1 MAKQYK
7 ALGPALVL
15 LFCLS
20 QAFRDVYFGNV
31 FQNVDF
37 FAVILLA
44 FTASTLLFTAVPLLR
59 NRAAFAKLR
68 GHGRTILM
76 MNITT
81 ALAWSCYFFALSRIE
96 PSAVNTLHS
105 GMAPLTVVV
114 LGLFGIR
121 LAQADSIGWQE
132 GAGYAAIALT
142 LIALVWVVLS
152 GRSGLATGD
161 ARSALLG
168 LVALMTSGASITV
181 SLLYSKRLHDHG
193 VSAEIVTAMRY
204 FLLIAVA
211 AGVVWHKG
219 GLIGVATARDALML
233 TGLTTILV
241 ILPLYAL
248 QVGIALTSTLT
259 ANVMRSLGPVFVFA
273 IQQADGRL
281 AYSTPTLVCILAY
294 SAAAIASNLARARQ
308 ASSGTTSTQSQPA

>member
-1 MAKQYK
+1 V
-7 ALGPALVL
+7 LGPGLVL

-44 FTASTLLFTAVPLLR
+44 FTASTLLFTAIPLLR
-59 NRAAFAKLR
+59 DRSAFAKLH
-68 GHGRTILM
+68 GHGRTVLM
-76 MNITT
+76 MNVTT

-114 LGLFGIR
+114 LGLFGVR
-121 LAQADSIGWQE
+121 LAQPKSIGWQE
-132 GAGYAAIALT
+132 GIGYAGIAA
-142 LIALVWVVLS
+142 ALVALAWVVLS
-152 GRSGLATGD
+152 GRSGLTTGD
-161 ARSALLG
+161 GRSAFLG
-168 LVALMTSGASITV
+168 LAALTVSGTSITV

-193 VSAEIVTAMRY
+193 VSAEIVTSMRY
-204 FLLIAVA
+204 FLLIVIA

-219 GLIGVATARDALML
+219 GLIGVPTAGDAAVLTALATV
-233 TGLTTILV
+233 LV

-259 ANVMRSLGPVFVFA
+259 ANVLRSLGPVFVFA
-273 IQQADGRL
+273 MQQIDGRL
-281 AYSTPTLVCILAY
+281 AYSTPTLVCIVAY
-294 SAAAIASNLARARQ
+294 SAAAIVSNLARAR
-308 ASSGTTSTQSQPA
+308 AKD